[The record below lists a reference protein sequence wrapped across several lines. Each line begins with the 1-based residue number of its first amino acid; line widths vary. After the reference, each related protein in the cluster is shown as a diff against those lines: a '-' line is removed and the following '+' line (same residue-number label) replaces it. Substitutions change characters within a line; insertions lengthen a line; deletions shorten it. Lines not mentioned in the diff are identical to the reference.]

1 MVSILKMMMKMEIF
15 GLQAQI
21 LLKKRLATQVTMVRE
36 RATKHAV
43 RETLEER
50 NIIDDVVCINSY
62 IYVMYHKKLK

>member
-1 MVSILKMMMKMEIF
+1 MMMTMEIF
-15 GLQAQI
+15 GHQAQI
-21 LLKKRLATQVTMVRE
+21 HLKKKSATQVTMVRE